1 MVEFSEVFSRV
12 IVCISESERRESIVA
27 SRRGY
32 GSGASER
39 DW

>member
-1 MVEFSEVFSRV
+1 MEFNEVFSRV
-12 IVCISESERRESIVA
+12 SACISESDKRESIVA